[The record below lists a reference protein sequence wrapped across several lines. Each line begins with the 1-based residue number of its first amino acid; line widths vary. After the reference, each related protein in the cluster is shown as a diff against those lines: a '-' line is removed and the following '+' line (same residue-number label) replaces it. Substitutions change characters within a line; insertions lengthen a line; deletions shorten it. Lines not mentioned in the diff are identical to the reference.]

1 MKITSKIQYIAA
13 ILLVSLTLQACSDS
27 PTASDTNAFGIEARG
42 GNGNN
47 AATAAAP
54 AAVEIPVFVPECNML
69 VSSST
74 LWAGQHNDVG
84 TVSSSYADGEL
95 TITFN
100 VAAGYTLLETH
111 LEVSGTAPARRGAPG
126 LYANNGDTEDG
137 VTYVVA
143 VSEGQT
149 VYVLAHAVVSNDETG
164 ATDTAYAGTIIRNG
178 AWFGVFGF
186 SAVTPTGC
194 DDNQECIEFV
204 KEETAYAGTVK
215 GFQPWFWNAEYNR
228 SATSMNIYASNDDTV
243 IGTASFSD
251 EYANG
256 NVTITFEFVQGWG
269 FATVDTNGD
278 AVTEAL
284 KLQGYNVAPT
294 SRQAA
299 GGFTTHKSDGAVSVT
314 VPSYPFYQIHIDAG
328 KATAVAC
335 AI

>member
-1 MKITSKIQYIAA
+1 MNTKYILNYAA
-13 ILLVSLTLQACSDS
+13 ALLLVSLTLQACSDS

-54 AAVEIPVFVPECNML
+54 TAVEIPVFVPECEML

-74 LWAGQHNDVG
+74 LWAGQNTDAG
-84 TVSSSYADGEL
+84 TVTASYADGEL

-126 LYANNGDTEDG
+126 QYANNGDTEDG

-143 VSEGQT
+143 VTEGQT

-215 GFQPWFWNAEYNR
+215 GFQPWFWNAEYNG
-228 SATSMNIYASNDDTV
+228 SATIMDIHAGNNGTK

-251 EYANG
+251 EDANG
-256 NVTITFEFVQGWG
+256 NVTITFEFNEGWG
-269 FATVDTNGD
+269 FATVDVDGKS
-278 AVTEAL
+278 VKEAL
-284 KLQGYNVAPT
+284 KIQGYNEAPT
-294 SRQAA
+294 SRQTA
-299 GGFTTHKSDGAVSVT
+299 GLFTTLKSDGAVSVT

>member
-1 MKITSKIQYIAA
+1 MNTKYILNYAA
-13 ILLVSLTLQACSDS
+13 ALLLVSLTLQACSDS

-54 AAVEIPVFVPECNML
+54 TAVEIPVFVPECEML

-74 LWAGQHNDVG
+74 LWAGQNTDAG
-84 TVSSSYADGEL
+84 TVTASYADGEL

-126 LYANNGDTEDG
+126 QYANNGDTEDG

-143 VSEGQT
+143 VTEGQT

-186 SAVTPTGC
+186 SAVTP
-194 DDNQECIEFV
+194 
-204 KEETAYAGTVK
+204 
-215 GFQPWFWNAEYNR
+215 
-228 SATSMNIYASNDDTV
+228 
-243 IGTASFSD
+243 
-251 EYANG
+251 
-256 NVTITFEFVQGWG
+256 
-269 FATVDTNGD
+269 
-278 AVTEAL
+278 
-284 KLQGYNVAPT
+284 
-294 SRQAA
+294 
-299 GGFTTHKSDGAVSVT
+299 
-314 VPSYPFYQIHIDAG
+314 
-328 KATAVAC
+328 
-335 AI
+335 